1 MYDCKLFL
9 VIQKEVAFMPVGF
22 TDGERKIISTKLRQA
37 ALECLQRYGVRQ
49 TTVEQLTDKAGIS
62 KGAFYS
68 FYGTKEHLMFEVLD
82 ETRRSIQVELG
93 DRLKAAGHNT
103 EKISSALFDMC
114 MATKSSIII
123 DIVKNRELDYLERK
137 LPEND
142 VRKSFDVNM
151 KFIGEYFSG
160 SLCDG
165 ISTAT
170 VVTAMAM
177 LYSMMM
183 HMELYQPEEFE
194 PALKLLIDA
203 FVNQIIKK

>member
-1 MYDCKLFL
+1 
-9 VIQKEVAFMPVGF
+9 MPVGF

-49 TTVEQLTDKAGIS
+49 TTVEQLTDKSGIS

-68 FYGTKEHLMFEVLD
+68 FYETKEHLMFEVLD

-93 DRLKAAGHNT
+93 DRLQAAGHDT
-103 EKISSALFDMC
+103 KKISSALFDMC

-142 VRKSFDVNM
+142 IRKSFDVNM

-165 ISTAT
+165 VSNAT

-177 LYSMMM
+177 LYSTMM
-183 HMELYQPEEFE
+183 HTELYPPEEFE

-203 FVNQIIKK
+203 FVNQIIKR

>member
-1 MYDCKLFL
+1 
-9 VIQKEVAFMPVGF
+9 MPVGF
-22 TDGERKIISTKLRQA
+22 TDSERKIISTKLRQA

>member
-9 VIQKEVAFMPVGF
+9 VIQKEVAFMPAGF
-22 TDGERKIISTKLRQA
+22 TDSERKIITTKLREA

-82 ETRRSIQVELG
+82 ETRRSIHDELG
-93 DRLKAAGHNT
+93 DRLQAAGRDT
-103 EKISSALFDMC
+103 EKISSALFDMF

-123 DIVKNRELDYLERK
+123 DIVKNRELDYLDRK
-137 LPEND
+137 LPESD
-142 VRKSFDVNM
+142 VSKSFDMNM

-165 ISTAT
+165 ISNAS

-177 LYSMMM
+177 LYSTMM
-183 HMELYQPEEFE
+183 HTELYLPGEFE
-194 PALKLLIDA
+194 LALKLLIDA